1 MDTVF
6 VVLLRRCTKDPNPPW
21 ILTLLDRALIT
32 EDNPFPVCL
41 IPILM
46 LLSPGKTLSNMV
58 FSQKGSLLRPPLPDV
73 LLGKNPLD
81 GTHGR
86 VGSNL
91 VGQLAKR

>member
-6 VVLLRRCTKDPNPPW
+6 VVLLRRCAKDPNPPR

-58 FSQKGSLLRPPLPDV
+58 FSQERSLLRPPLPDV
-73 LLGKNPLD
+73 LLGEYPLD
-81 GTHGR
+81 GTHGC

-91 VGQLAKR
+91 IGQLAKR

>member
-1 MDTVF
+1 
-6 VVLLRRCTKDPNPPW
+6 VVLLRQCAKDPNPLQIP
-21 ILTLLDRALIT
+21 TLLDRALIT

-58 FSQKGSLLRPPLPDV
+58 FSQERSLLRPPLPDV
-73 LLGKNPLD
+73 LLGKYPLD
-81 GTHGR
+81 GMYKR

>member
-6 VVLLRRCTKDPNPPW
+6 VVLLRRFVKDPNPPR

-58 FSQKGSLLRPPLPDV
+58 FSQECSLLRASLPDV
-73 LLGKNPLD
+73 LFGKYPLD